1 MRVEDLAKSYPAF
14 ELRDVSFSVEAGT
27 ITGFIGRNGAGK
39 STTLKCLEGA
49 VHPDGGTIEYFG
61 KPYLGNEDTIKE
73 QVGFELNSAD
83 FYRTKRLSL
92 IASITSN
99 FYANW
104 SDDAYARYCKLFNLD
119 QKKRIMDLSQGMRVK
134 FALAL
139 ALSHNARLLILDE
152 PTSGLDPAS
161 REEVLDILLKLAR
174 SENVGVLFSTHITS
188 DLEKCASNILYIDN
202 GNIIG
207 KGSLSEFK
215 DRYRV
220 APLDAAQ
227 RADTPIC
234 GIRETANGTSALVP
248 ARSGIGDPATLDDI
262 PSWMYGAIFIY
273 GVLVAFFNG
282 MNAREMHDLE
292 YSFSL
297 PLSRASMTRARILT
311 MIGIETIMLAIMV
324 AFIALRGPLGIN
336 AIAPPSEAVGT
347 AANLYLVTL
356 GFITF
361 GMFNLVFY
369 PLHYRD
375 PLKVGLPFII
385 ASIPA
390 ALCITATVVLPY
402 LPFANA
408 ASFDIAGFNDPS
420 AQLCALAAGL
430 VVFIVCNV
438 VACKLSARSFT
449 HFDA

>member
-1 MRVEDLAKSYPAF
+1 MAQLSHNSSSLKPETLLRVENLSKSYPAF
-14 ELRDVSFSVEAGT
+14 ELHDVSFTVEAGT

-61 KPYLGNEDTIKE
+61 KPYSGNEDTIKE
-73 QVGFELNSAD
+73 QIGFELNSAD

-104 SDDAYARYCKLFNLD
+104 SSDAYARYCKLFNLD
-119 QKKRIMDLSQGMRVK
+119 QQKRIMDLSQGMRVK

-174 SENVGVLFSTHITS
+174 NENVGVLFSTHITS

-220 APLDAAQ
+220 APLDAAKH
-227 RADTPIC
+227 ADAPIC
-234 GIRETANGTSALVP
+234 GIRETANGKSALVP
-248 ARSGIGDPATLDDI
+248 SRSGIGEPATLDDI
-262 PSWMYGAIFIY
+262 
-273 GVLVAFFNG
+273 
-282 MNAREMHDLE
+282 
-292 YSFSL
+292 
-297 PLSRASMTRARILT
+297 MTHTTQET
-311 MIGIETIMLAIMV
+311 ML
-324 AFIALRGPLGIN
+324 
-336 AIAPPSEAVGT
+336 
-347 AANLYLVTL
+347 
-356 GFITF
+356 
-361 GMFNLVFY
+361 
-369 PLHYRD
+369 
-375 PLKVGLPFII
+375 
-385 ASIPA
+385 
-390 ALCITATVVLPY
+390 
-402 LPFANA
+402 
-408 ASFDIAGFNDPS
+408 
-420 AQLCALAAGL
+420 
-430 VVFIVCNV
+430 
-438 VACKLSARSFT
+438 
-449 HFDA
+449 

>member
-1 MRVEDLAKSYPAF
+1 MAQPSIHSSGPSKPETLLRVEDLAKSYPAF
-14 ELRDVSFSVEAGT
+14 ELRDVSFSVEAGA

-49 VHPDGGTIEYFG
+49 VHPDAGTIEYFG

-104 SDDAYARYCKLFNLD
+104 SDDAYTRYCRLFNLD

-174 SENVGVLFSTHITS
+174 NENVGVLFSTHITS

-220 APLDAAQ
+220 APLDAAK
-227 RADTPIC
+227 RADAPIC
-234 GIRETANGTSALVP
+234 GIRETANGKSALVP
-248 ARSGIGDPATLDDI
+248 SRSGIGDPATLDDI
-262 PSWMYGAIFIY
+262 MTHT
-273 GVLVAFFNG
+273 
-282 MNAREMHDLE
+282 ARK
-292 YSFSL
+292 
-297 PLSRASMTRARILT
+297 A
-311 MIGIETIMLAIMV
+311 ML
-324 AFIALRGPLGIN
+324 
-336 AIAPPSEAVGT
+336 
-347 AANLYLVTL
+347 
-356 GFITF
+356 
-361 GMFNLVFY
+361 
-369 PLHYRD
+369 
-375 PLKVGLPFII
+375 
-385 ASIPA
+385 
-390 ALCITATVVLPY
+390 
-402 LPFANA
+402 
-408 ASFDIAGFNDPS
+408 
-420 AQLCALAAGL
+420 
-430 VVFIVCNV
+430 
-438 VACKLSARSFT
+438 
-449 HFDA
+449 

>member
-1 MRVEDLAKSYPAF
+1 MAQPSIHSSGSSKPETLLRVEDLVKSYPAF
-14 ELRDVSFSVEAGT
+14 ELRDASFSVEAGT

-92 IASITSN
+92 IANVTSK

-104 SDDAYARYCKLFNLD
+104 SNDAYARYCKLFNLD

-220 APLDAAQ
+220 APLDAAKH
-227 RADTPIC
+227 ADAPIY

-248 ARSGIGDPATLDDI
+248 TRSGIGDPATLDDI
-262 PSWMYGAIFIY
+262 MIHT
-273 GVLVAFFNG
+273 
-282 MNAREMHDLE
+282 ARK
-292 YSFSL
+292 
-297 PLSRASMTRARILT
+297 A
-311 MIGIETIMLAIMV
+311 
-324 AFIALRGPLGIN
+324 
-336 AIAPPSEAVGT
+336 
-347 AANLYLVTL
+347 TL
-356 GFITF
+356 
-361 GMFNLVFY
+361 
-369 PLHYRD
+369 
-375 PLKVGLPFII
+375 
-385 ASIPA
+385 
-390 ALCITATVVLPY
+390 
-402 LPFANA
+402 
-408 ASFDIAGFNDPS
+408 
-420 AQLCALAAGL
+420 
-430 VVFIVCNV
+430 
-438 VACKLSARSFT
+438 
-449 HFDA
+449 

>member
-1 MRVEDLAKSYPAF
+1 MAQLSHNSSSLKPETLLRVENLSKSYPAF
-14 ELRDVSFSVEAGT
+14 ELHDVSFTVEAGT

-61 KPYLGNEDTIKE
+61 NPYSGNEDTVKE
-73 QVGFELNSAD
+73 QIGFELNSAD

-104 SDDAYARYCKLFNLD
+104 SSDAYARYCKLFNLD

-174 SENVGVLFSTHITS
+174 NENVGVLFSTHITS

-220 APLDAAQ
+220 APLDAAKH
-227 RADTPIC
+227 AEAPIC
-234 GIRETANGTSALVP
+234 GIRETANGKSALVP
-248 ARSGIGDPATLDDI
+248 SRSGIGEPATLDDI
-262 PSWMYGAIFIY
+262 
-273 GVLVAFFNG
+273 
-282 MNAREMHDLE
+282 
-292 YSFSL
+292 
-297 PLSRASMTRARILT
+297 MTHTTQET
-311 MIGIETIMLAIMV
+311 ML
-324 AFIALRGPLGIN
+324 
-336 AIAPPSEAVGT
+336 
-347 AANLYLVTL
+347 
-356 GFITF
+356 
-361 GMFNLVFY
+361 
-369 PLHYRD
+369 
-375 PLKVGLPFII
+375 
-385 ASIPA
+385 
-390 ALCITATVVLPY
+390 
-402 LPFANA
+402 
-408 ASFDIAGFNDPS
+408 
-420 AQLCALAAGL
+420 
-430 VVFIVCNV
+430 
-438 VACKLSARSFT
+438 
-449 HFDA
+449 